1 MIYLRNISVLHSY
14 VLGAI
19 WVIGVG
25 SVTLEDFQFE
35 LAY

>member
-1 MIYLRNISVLHSY
+1 MFYLTNFSVLHSY
-14 VLGAI
+14 VVGAI

>member
-1 MIYLRNISVLHSY
+1 MIYQRNVSVLHSY

-35 LAY
+35 LPH